1 MEMNIRQE
9 RLKLEGNIAAVF
21 LGAYVAGHEVTGG
34 ALVIPAGEVIRFDRT
49 TPLISRMLPI
59 EWRGTKFGVPG
70 NSTQMRKH
78 NLATKTTDRLRR
90 PVFLILAYP
99 AFDRG

>member
-49 TPLISRMLPI
+49 RPLISRMLPI
-59 EWRGTKFGVPG
+59 EWRGTKFGVFPETLLKCA
-70 NSTQMRKH
+70 N
-78 NLATKTTDRLRR
+78 TTSLPKQRTDC
-90 PVFLILAYP
+90 VAQYS
-99 AFDRG
+99 